1 MPNLIS
7 FPFFLLLLLF
17 WWKYAF
23 TFWQILVCLNLSME
37 CPRVSNEM
45 PSTWLLI
52 VVLLAWGTYLYC
64 ELMLRYK
71 FTLKQLGLTVNI
83 KFCFQLKFIVGHFFF
98 IGAGLGRY
106 EYLQLKHWLDCM
118 RFKTFNIQLEKTE
131 NRLQWGSF
139 IEQSFSDKQSLKN
152 ALEGVCTILI
162 HAQIC
167 IHVNL
172 KNKPFSGRHYYFALP
187 SIHPSTF
194 HCPIQHHEGFRVC
207 PCDHRV
213 RDRAHPEHVANF
225 L

>member
-1 MPNLIS
+1 
-7 FPFFLLLLLF
+7 
-17 WWKYAF
+17 
-23 TFWQILVCLNLSME
+23 
-37 CPRVSNEM
+37 
-45 PSTWLLI
+45 
-52 VVLLAWGTYLYC
+52 
-64 ELMLRYK
+64 
-71 FTLKQLGLTVNI
+71 
-83 KFCFQLKFIVGHFFF
+83 
-98 IGAGLGRY
+98 
-106 EYLQLKHWLDCM
+106 M

>member
-1 MPNLIS
+1 MHLH
-7 FPFFLLLLLF
+7 FGKF
-17 WWKYAF
+17 WFVWIYPWSAPVS
-23 TFWQILVCLNLSME
+23 QMR
-37 CPRVSNEM
+37 CPVV
-45 PSTWLLI
+45 LI

-64 ELMLRYK
+64 ELMSGYK

-98 IGAGLGRY
+98 IGTGLGRY

-213 RDRAHPEHVANF
+213 RDRAHPEQVANF